1 MATEVIQN
9 YIDKYAEQITG
20 ITIDR
25 GFGEGEEYFNITNF
39 TVDDNEQTVLICEDC
54 TDLIDAKFLETCDYV
69 KFHLSDEV
77 VVKEDVKY
85 VFSFKQSEI
94 DKIIRLLLNV
104 YDRLT
109 ETKNFKSNIYTDV
122 EMNNLPNE
130 VIELKKLLEG
140 KAKGE

>member
-77 VVKEDVKY
+77 VVKEDVQY